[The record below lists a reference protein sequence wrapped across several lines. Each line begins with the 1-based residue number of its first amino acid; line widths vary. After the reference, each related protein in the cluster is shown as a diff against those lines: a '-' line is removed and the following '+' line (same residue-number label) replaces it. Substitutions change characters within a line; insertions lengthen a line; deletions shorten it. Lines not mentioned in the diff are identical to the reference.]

1 MPYNQE
7 LDERIKE
14 LASRW
19 KNTTHRKMF
28 GGVCHLLNGNM
39 FCGVHKDSLILRLGE
54 KTSREAMAL
63 DHVREFDITGKP
75 MRGWV
80 MVAKKGYKSD
90 KDLKDWLEKSK
101 KFANTLPAK

>member
-1 MPYNQE
+1 
-7 LDERIKE
+7 
-14 LASRW
+14 
-19 KNTTHRKMF
+19 
-28 GGVCHLLNGNM
+28 
-39 FCGVHKDSLILRLGE
+39 
-54 KTSREAMAL
+54 
-63 DHVREFDITGKP
+63 